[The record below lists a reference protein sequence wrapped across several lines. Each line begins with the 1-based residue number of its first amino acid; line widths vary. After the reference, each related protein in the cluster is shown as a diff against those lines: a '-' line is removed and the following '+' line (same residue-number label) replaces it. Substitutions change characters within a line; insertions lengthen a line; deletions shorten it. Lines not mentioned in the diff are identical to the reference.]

1 MNKIIELNTLSFD
14 KENEF
19 FSPSNTLWEV
29 LLLENLFL
37 RNPIDTIAFCN
48 WNISEMIRIHLL
60 SA

>member
-37 RNPIDTIAFCN
+37 RNPTPSRFTNGIFQK
-48 WNISEMIRIHLL
+48 
-60 SA
+60 